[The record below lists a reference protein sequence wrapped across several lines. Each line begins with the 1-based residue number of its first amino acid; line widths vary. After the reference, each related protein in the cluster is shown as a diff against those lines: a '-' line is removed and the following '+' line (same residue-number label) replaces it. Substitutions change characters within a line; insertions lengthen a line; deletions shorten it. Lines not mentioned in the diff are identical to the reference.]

1 MSAVESGATWLP
13 LRGKNL
19 MTVAEKIDRVHA
31 SIQVKLAQQGM
42 PTDRE
47 TLEEVC
53 TAIACLVR
61 DPDGIELHT
70 TPLSTTDYTVVAD
83 CLALAARDFAE
94 EIAALRALVSSLEV
108 DMQGEVRGW
117 VASGL
122 VSPTAAPHV
131 IREMI
136 LRRFVSLDREHE
148 EHPDAGDTSDAVG

>member
-1 MSAVESGATWLP
+1 
-13 LRGKNL
+13 
-19 MTVAEKIDRVHA
+19 MTVAERLERIHA

-70 TPLSTTDYTVVAD
+70 SPISAEDYAVVAD

-94 EIAALRALVSSLEV
+94 EIAALRALVATLEER
-108 DMQGEVRGW
+108 MQEEVRAW
-117 VASGL
+117 VESAL

-136 LRRFVSLDREHE
+136 LTRFVSPDGVSGEHE
-148 EHPDAGDTSDAVG
+148 DTGELSDHTA

>member
-1 MSAVESGATWLP
+1 
-13 LRGKNL
+13 
-19 MTVAEKIDRVHA
+19 MTVAETLERIHA

-61 DPDGIELHT
+61 DPDSIELHT
-70 TPLSTTDYTVVAD
+70 SPMSADDYTIVAD
-83 CLALAARDFAE
+83 CLALAARDFAA
-94 EIAALRALVSSLEV
+94 EISALQALVSTLEA
-108 DMQGEVRGW
+108 DMQDEVRAW
-117 VASGL
+117 VVSAL

-136 LRRFVSLDREHE
+136 LTRFVS
-148 EHPDAGDTSDAVG
+148 PDGGSKGYDDTENASSY

>member
-1 MSAVESGATWLP
+1 
-13 LRGKNL
+13 
-19 MTVAEKIDRVHA
+19 MTVAETLERIHA

-61 DPDGIELHT
+61 DPDSIELHSS
-70 TPLSTTDYTVVAD
+70 PMSAEDYTVVAD
-83 CLALAARDFAE
+83 CLALAARDFAA
-94 EIAALRALVSSLEV
+94 EISALQALVSTLEA
-108 DMQGEVRGW
+108 DMQEEVRAW
-117 VASGL
+117 VASAL

-136 LRRFVSLDREHE
+136 LTRFVS
-148 EHPDAGDTSDAVG
+148 PDGESEGQHDTGNAAGPADKGVD

>member
-1 MSAVESGATWLP
+1 
-13 LRGKNL
+13 
-19 MTVAEKIDRVHA
+19 MTVAEKIERIHG

-61 DPDGIELHT
+61 DPDSIELHT
-70 TPLSTTDYTVVAD
+70 SPMSAADYTVVVD

-94 EIAALRALVSSLEV
+94 EIAALQALVSTLEV
-108 DMQGEVRGW
+108 HMQEEVRAW
-117 VASGL
+117 VASAL
-122 VSPTAAPHV
+122 VSPSAAPHV

-136 LRRFVSLDREHE
+136 LTRFVSLDDEF
-148 EHPDAGDTSDAVG
+148 GGYQDTEGASDSSEKRTD

>member
-1 MSAVESGATWLP
+1 
-13 LRGKNL
+13 
-19 MTVAEKIDRVHA
+19 MTVAEKLERIHA

-61 DPDGIELHT
+61 DPDSIELHT
-70 TPLSTTDYTVVAD
+70 SPMSTEEYTVVAD

-94 EIAALRALVSSLEV
+94 EIAALRALVSTLEHH
-108 DMQGEVRGW
+108 MQDEVRAW
-117 VASGL
+117 VSSAL

-136 LRRFVSLDREHE
+136 LSRFVSTDSEL
-148 EHPDAGDTSDAVG
+148 GGQQDTSDAADPFDKRVD

>member
-1 MSAVESGATWLP
+1 
-13 LRGKNL
+13 
-19 MTVAEKIDRVHA
+19 MTVAEKLDRIHA

-61 DPDGIELHT
+61 DPDSIELHSS
-70 TPLSTTDYTVVAD
+70 PMSAEDYTVVAD
-83 CLALAARDFAE
+83 CLGLAARDFAE
-94 EIAALRALVSSLEV
+94 EIATLRALVSTLEES
-108 DMQGEVRGW
+108 MQAEVRAW
-117 VASGL
+117 VASAL

-136 LRRFVSLDREHE
+136 LTRFVTPDRELGADQA
-148 EHPDAGDTSDAVG
+148 PADTSDLSDEDADLRA

>member
-1 MSAVESGATWLP
+1 
-13 LRGKNL
+13 
-19 MTVAEKIDRVHA
+19 MTVADHLDRVHA

-61 DPDGIELHT
+61 DPDSIELHSS
-70 TPLSTTDYTVVAD
+70 PMSAAEYTVVAD

-94 EIAALRALVSSLEV
+94 EIAALRRLVATLEGQ
-108 DMQGEVRGW
+108 MREEVRAW

-122 VSPTAAPHV
+122 VSQTAAPHV

-136 LRRFVSLDREHE
+136 LIRFVSLDRELGGGH
-148 EHPDAGDTSDAVG
+148 DADDPSDLSDERVDSAD

>member
-1 MSAVESGATWLP
+1 
-13 LRGKNL
+13 
-19 MTVAEKIDRVHA
+19 MTVAEKIERIHG

-61 DPDGIELHT
+61 DPDSIELHT
-70 TPLSTTDYTVVAD
+70 SPMSAADYTVVAD

-94 EIAALRALVSSLEV
+94 EITALRALVSTLEV
-108 DMQGEVRGW
+108 HMQEEVRAW
-117 VASGL
+117 VASAL
-122 VSPTAAPHV
+122 VSPSAAPHV

-136 LRRFVSLDREHE
+136 LTRFVSLDDGFGGYH
-148 EHPDAGDTSDAVG
+148 DTEGASDSSEKRTD

>member
-1 MSAVESGATWLP
+1 
-13 LRGKNL
+13 
-19 MTVAEKIDRVHA
+19 MTVAETIERIHA
-31 SIQVKLAQQGM
+31 SIQVKLAQEGM

-61 DPDGIELHT
+61 DPDSIELHT
-70 TPLSTTDYTVVAD
+70 SPMSAADYTAVAD

-94 EIAALRALVSSLEV
+94 EIAALRALVSTLEV
-108 DMQGEVRGW
+108 HMQEEVGAW
-117 VASGL
+117 VASAL

-136 LRRFVSLDREHE
+136 LSRFVSPDREFGE
-148 EHPDAGDTSDAVG
+148 SQDARDASDSSDTRVD

>member
-1 MSAVESGATWLP
+1 
-13 LRGKNL
+13 
-19 MTVAEKIDRVHA
+19 MTVAEALNRIHA
-31 SIQVKLAQQGM
+31 SIQIKLAQQGM

-70 TPLSTTDYTVVAD
+70 SPMSADDYTVVAD
-83 CLALAARDFAE
+83 CLALATRDFGAE
-94 EIAALRALVSSLEV
+94 ISALQALVSTLEA
-108 DMQGEVRGW
+108 DMQEEVRAW
-117 VASGL
+117 VASAL

-136 LRRFVSLDREHE
+136 LTRFVS
-148 EHPDAGDTSDAVG
+148 PDGGSGEPHDIGNASSH

>member
-1 MSAVESGATWLP
+1 MP
-13 LRGKNL
+13 
-19 MTVAEKIDRVHA
+19 MTVAERLERIHA

-61 DPDGIELHT
+61 DPNSIELHT
-70 TPLSTTDYTVVAD
+70 SPMSAEDYATVAD
-83 CLALAARDFAE
+83 CLVLAARDFAS
-94 EIAALRALVSSLEV
+94 EIAALQALVSTLEAH
-108 DMQGEVRGW
+108 MQEEVRAW
-117 VASGL
+117 VASAL

-136 LRRFVSLDREHE
+136 LARFVDPEGVPGGHQDPGNASD
-148 EHPDAGDTSDAVG
+148 PSNQTGD